1 MNVFASRR
9 LLPLQIALWLV
20 PLAGVVLWARTQDAP
35 SLPGSTGGYLELC
48 AALAVYV
55 VATLVRS
62 ERWHSIL
69 HAERVDADRADVY
82 ALVPVGYMGNNA
94 LPARSGELLR
104 VFLLGSR
111 TGASKRTI
119 LGTVLVERLL
129 DAIALGLLLVL
140 LAFNL
145 ASKLRVPNSPAL
157 LVAIGAVVVLS
168 VITVVVVLRSERLR
182 ARARHLIVPML
193 VPARQLLGW
202 RGAALLVVTVGIW
215 VLEAGVYVLVGEA
228 VDIHLGLHGGLSVVA
243 FTNLCA
249 LVPAAPGYIG
259 TFDAAV
265 VFAVRTVTGTA
276 AKLTSYLLLLRF
288 VLFVPITVVGLVILF
303 VRYGG
308 LARLRA
314 ARAQQTRERES
325 VRGGAEPVTGEIA
338 RVTPA

>member
-9 LLPLQIALWLV
+9 LLPLQIALWIV

-35 SLPGSTGGYLELC
+35 SLPDTTGGFLELV

-69 HAERVDADRADVY
+69 HAEDVRASRADVY

-119 LGTVLVERLL
+119 LGTILVERLL
-129 DAIALGLLLVL
+129 DAIALGLLLVV
-140 LAFNL
+140 LAYNL
-145 ASKLRVPNSPAL
+145 ASELRVPHSPAL
-157 LVAIGAVVVLS
+157 LAAIGAVVVLS
-168 VITVVVVLRSERLR
+168 LVAFVVVLRSERLR
-182 ARARHLIVPML
+182 ARARHVLVPML
-193 VPARQLLGW
+193 APARQLLGW
-202 RGAALLVVTVGIW
+202 RGAVLLIVTVGIW

-228 VDIHLGLHGGLSVVA
+228 LNIHLGLHGGLSVVA

-265 VFAVRTVTGTA
+265 LFAVRAVTGSA
-276 AKLTSYLLLLRF
+276 GKLTSYLLLLRF
-288 VLFVPITVVGLVILF
+288 VLFVPITIVGLIILF

-314 ARAQQTRERES
+314 ARAQQAGEREA
-325 VRGGAEPVTGEIA
+325 VKGGDPVTGEMA
-338 RVTPA
+338 PVTPA